1 VRKWTQPYFRKA
13 LAGWR
18 LNVGGMLVSYENY
31 LKYAADSRCLVSE
44 TAE

>member
-1 VRKWTQPYFRKA
+1 MRKWTQPFFREA
-13 LAGWR
+13 FAGRR
-18 LNVGGMLVSYENY
+18 LNVGGMLVSYDHY